1 MKTDASVAE
10 RSTITGHLV
19 VQMPLLKGI
28 VRVQPQ
34 TYLSSGPINS
44 RTKTLQLEV
53 VNIQNIVK
61 DAAATSDPP
70 TSAHSDN
77 VIAPPQNK
85 ASDPDDTLTNLCDE
99 GVPPLE

>member
-19 VQMPLLKGI
+19 VQMPLLKGV
-28 VRVQPQ
+28 VRAQPQ

-53 VNIQNIVK
+53 VDIHNIVK
-61 DAAATSDPP
+61 DAAATSDPS
-70 TSAHSDN
+70 TSALSDN
-77 VIAPPQNK
+77 VIEPPQTK
-85 ASDPDDTLTNLCDE
+85 AWDPDDTLTDLCDD